1 MAERDIRVYLDDILE
16 SISKIEEYLK
26 DVTELSFEINFEKQ
40 DAVIR
45 RFEII
50 GEAVKQ
56 IPASVKNKYPEIPWR
71 IIAGL
76 RDISIHNYFGLS
88 PNLVW
93 KVPKEDAPDLKR
105 SIQKVKNDLS

>member
-71 IIAGL
+71 KIAGL

-93 KVPKEDAPDLKR
+93 KVAKEDAPDLKR